1 MGLKKS
7 RLKLKIVQ
15 KRGNRGERMNDKN
28 KVTVKIMDRDYTLV
42 SEDSREHMQRVAN
55 YVDDKMR
62 ETFNSNKKLS
72 MSMIGVLTALNVA
85 DELHKVINEKDELEK
100 RINSPQYELKNAR
113 DELDAV
119 VSEYERRS
127 TAYEKLI
134 QEFSRLIDSSNIYE
148 TGVAQLRKRMDK
160 LDIELRSKEENL
172 KKSRDEVLEL
182 EKEFSHKEVQ
192 SSMIDFDEE
201 TT

>member
-1 MGLKKS
+1 MS
-7 RLKLKIVQ
+7 
-15 KRGNRGERMNDKN
+15 DKN

-62 ETFNSNKKLS
+62 ETYSSNKKLS

-100 RINSPQYELKNAR
+100 RINSPQYELKSAR

-127 TAYEKLI
+127 NAYEKMI

-160 LDIELRSKEENL
+160 LDTELRSKEETL
-172 KKSRDEVLEL
+172 RKSREEVLEL
-182 EKEFSHKEVQ
+182 EKEFSHKEIQ

>member
-1 MGLKKS
+1 MS
-7 RLKLKIVQ
+7 
-15 KRGNRGERMNDKN
+15 NKN

-55 YVDDKMR
+55 YVDDKMK
-62 ETFNSNKKLS
+62 ETYESNKKLS
-72 MSMIGVLTALNVA
+72 TSMIGVLTALNIA
-85 DELHKVINEKDELEK
+85 DELYKVLEEKNELEK
-100 RINSPQYELKNAR
+100 RINSPQYELKSAR

-119 VSEYERRS
+119 VNEYEKRS
-127 TAYEKLI
+127 AAYEKMI

-160 LDIELRSKEENL
+160 LDNELRVKEENL
-172 KKSRDEVLEL
+172 KKSRDEVLEM
-182 EKEFSHKEVQ
+182 EKEFSHKDPMRV
-192 SSMIDFDEE
+192 IDFDEE

>member
-1 MGLKKS
+1 MS
-7 RLKLKIVQ
+7 
-15 KRGNRGERMNDKN
+15 DKN

-42 SEDSREHMQRVAN
+42 SDDSREHMQRVAN

-62 ETFNSNKKLS
+62 ETYSSNKKLS
-72 MSMIGVLTALNVA
+72 TSMIGVLTALNVA
-85 DELHKVINEKDELEK
+85 DELFKVLIEKEELEK
-100 RINSPQYELKNAR
+100 RINSPQYELKSAR

-127 TAYEKLI
+127 NAYEKMI

-160 LDIELRSKEENL
+160 LDYELRSKEENL
-172 KKSRDEVLEL
+172 RKSREEVLEL
-182 EKEFSHKEVQ
+182 EKEFSHKETQ
-192 SSMIDFDEE
+192 SRMIDFDEE
-201 TT
+201 TTK